1 MDKNRSWTIFT
12 LILLLAVF
20 CFLVVCPQIPSFLPL
35 SSWFSAQKFHLGLD
49 LRGGTELIYEAE
61 TKDIPEKEIEYA
73 VAGAAEVIERRVNV
87 FGVAEPQIQ
96 TAKTETGSRIIVA
109 LPGIKNVSEA
119 MKMIGETPVLDFREI
134 KQDIVFQLEEGQIE
148 EEKAIEDIWL
158 YTGLTGKY
166 LKSAIV
172 DFDPQT
178 NEPVVS
184 LEFNKEGAKLFG
196 NLTSKNV
203 GQPLAIFLDNQLISA
218 PTVREP
224 ITSGRAQ
231 ISGRFDLK
239 KAKELA
245 SRLSAGALP
254 LPIKLINQ
262 QTIGASL
269 GEESIRTGLLAAILG
284 FLGVILFMILN
295 YRQMGFL
302 ASIALL
308 IYLLINLSW
317 SLTSNATVLIN

>member
-1 MDKNRSWTIFT
+1 
-12 LILLLAVF
+12 
-20 CFLVVCPQIPSFLPL
+20 
-35 SSWFSAQKFHLGLD
+35 
-49 LRGGTELIYEAE
+49 
-61 TKDIPEKEIEYA
+61 
-73 VAGAAEVIERRVNV
+73 VIERRVNV

-184 LEFNKEGAKLFG
+184 LEFNKEGAELFG

-231 ISGRFDLK
+231 ISGKFDLK
-239 KAKELA
+239 EAKELA